1 MNAETSTN
9 LGAQSEAEMSLNQM
23 KKMRGTRGKIASCD
37 ITRKCDLRHM
47 PRAPGRTGGARPSS
61 ARTTAMV
68 LQLYYLTLHL

>member
-9 LGAQSEAEMSLNQM
+9 LGAQSDAEMSLNQI
-23 KKMRGTRGKIASCD
+23 KKMRGTRGKIALCD

-47 PRAPGRTGGARPSS
+47 PRAPGRTGGAS

-68 LQLYYLTLHL
+68 LQMYYLTLHL